1 MLCMCVYM
9 HFRFIENHPIQIMED
24 GSPIFE
30 VVLSHLL
37 LMLLNGLML
46 SKNGVLDQL
55 TILIMGS

>member
-1 MLCMCVYM
+1 MLRMCVYM
-9 HFRFIENHPIQIMED
+9 HFRFIENHLIQIMED